1 MAKEELVKKL
11 YYDLQ
16 NPAAYV
22 GKSKLLQEEENHLR
36 MIKEGLLNKLYCD
49 LRNSAAHGGKSK
61 LLQGA
66 KKHDSNI

>member
-36 MIKEGLLNKLYCD
+36 NDQGGATEQALL
-49 LRNSAAHGGKSK
+49 
-61 LLQGA
+61 
-66 KKHDSNI
+66 